1 VLHLF
6 RSPAPRYLPTAE
18 TDVPNVQE
26 EVSFG
31 LSGKSVPAFFA
42 VFQSIRFV
50 SVQMVQH
57 EQQEFLS
64 HLPQPVLNQI
74 IIFMLLYFN
83 NKSFVDGTFLIKVE
97 VVTNRI

>member
-42 VFQSIRFV
+42 VFQSIRF
-50 SVQMVQH
+50 STNG
-57 EQQEFLS
+57 S
-64 HLPQPVLNQI
+64 ARATRVLVPSAATCFEPDN
-74 IIFMLLYFN
+74 YFY
-83 NKSFVDGTFLIKVE
+83 
-97 VVTNRI
+97 VTVFK